1 MGQDRNR
8 VDIEVEAT
16 GGTRVGVGDPVTR
29 GQDLGMAPDFAGRVL
44 SPVDGVVET
53 IGFNP
58 GTHRFEIS
66 IRVAGEDAREH
77 AREH

>member
-1 MGQDRNR
+1 MGVVKLSQDRNR

-16 GGTRVGVGDPVTR
+16 GGTRVGVGDHVVR
-29 GQDLGMAPDFAGRVL
+29 GQDLGVALDFAGRVL
-44 SPVDGVVET
+44 SPVDGVVEA

-66 IRVAGEDAREH
+66 IRVVCRH
-77 AREH
+77 